1 MAKKSCPTASS
12 IMKALKRLAG
22 EVGALNVSKIEN
34 PARAKKIHKAFMAA
48 RKIIRESRGCR

>member
-1 MAKKSCPTASS
+1 
-12 IMKALKRLAG
+12 MKALKRLTG

-34 PARAKKIHKAFMAA
+34 PARAKKIYKAFMAA